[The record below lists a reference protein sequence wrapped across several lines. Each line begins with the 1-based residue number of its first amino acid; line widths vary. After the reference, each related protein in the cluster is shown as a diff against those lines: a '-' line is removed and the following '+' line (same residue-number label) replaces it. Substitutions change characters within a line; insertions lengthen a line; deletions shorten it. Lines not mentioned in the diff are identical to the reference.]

1 MGFLE
6 KMGLVE
12 RVPKDETE
20 EYETEEVYTPGEEV
34 SEVEAASVDEVKDTL
49 IEDIYA
55 KNNLT
60 DMSAS
65 IFKVED
71 VMKSLPM
78 EMATETKRGA
88 VLGILTSFNLTSTD
102 VTEDGE
108 KRIEVL
114 KSVQAQIEADNNAEI
129 SLRIQKIEDLKFQIE
144 NLNKEVSG
152 LEEST
157 KTSNELITAE
167 VKKVQS
173 LVDFIIGGNK

>member
-1 MGFLE
+1 MSILE

-12 RVPKDETE
+12 RVPREEE

-34 SEVEAASVDEVKDTL
+34 NEVEAESVDEVKDTL

-108 KRIEVL
+108 KRMEVL
-114 KSVQAQIEADNNAEI
+114 KSVQAQIEADNSAEI
-129 SLRIQKIEDLKFQIE
+129 SLRIQKIEDLKSQIE